1 LLAALEMGEYS
12 PMNRLG
18 IPYSFNSK
26 STFYETNEPALRNLV
41 LKPPRNPVNTD
52 IWKKGIIGGVK
63 V

>member
-1 LLAALEMGEYS
+1 MY
-12 PMNRLG
+12 RLG
-18 IPYSFNSK
+18 LPYSFNSK
-26 STFYETNEPALRNLV
+26 STFFETNEPALRNLA